1 MIIKPYYETENG
13 KKFEDFEEAL
23 ETEIKEISA
32 SREFEGYCINTHLFS
47 LERYLEWYKDKD
59 KDKDKDEVDVYC
71 WLPDLIVN
79 HYSDISGFDFFYI
92 RTKEAFNLLKSIK
105 AFTLG
110 DSILGEW
117 GGEGWYDFRPYE
129 EIERI
134 NDCEDNIVLINF
146 LNSLMK
152 DKDSLKSYF

>member
-1 MIIKPYYETENG
+1 MIIQCYYETENG
-13 KKFEDFEEAL
+13 KKFQNFKEAL

-32 SREFEGYCINTHLFS
+32 SRAFEGYCINTSLFS
-47 LERYLEWYKDKD
+47 LERYLEWYKN
-59 KDKDKDEVDVYC
+59 KDKDEVDIYY

-79 HYSDISGFDFFYI
+79 HYSDISDFDFFYI

-129 EIERI
+129 EIEQI
-134 NDCEDNIVLINF
+134 NDCEDNIVLLNF
-146 LNSLMK
+146 LNNLMK

>member
-1 MIIKPYYETENG
+1 MIIKCYYETENG
-13 KKFEDFEEAL
+13 KKFQNFKEAL

-32 SREFEGYCINTHLFS
+32 SREFEGYCINTPLFP
-47 LERYLEWYKDKD
+47 LKRCLDWYKNKD
-59 KDKDKDEVDVYC
+59 EDEVDIYY
-71 WLPDLIVN
+71 WLPDLTVN
-79 HYSDISGFDFFYI
+79 HYSDISDFDFFYI

-117 GGEGWYDFRPYE
+117 GGEGWYDFRSYE

-134 NDCEDNIVLINF
+134 NDFEDNIVLLNF
-146 LNSLMK
+146 LNNLIK

>member
-1 MIIKPYYETENG
+1 MIIKHYYEIENG
-13 KKFEDFEEAL
+13 KRFQNFKEAL

-32 SREFEGYCINTHLFS
+32 SREFEGYCINTHLLS
-47 LERYLEWYKDKD
+47 LERYLEWYKN
-59 KDKDKDEVDVYC
+59 KDKDEVDIYY

-79 HYSDISGFDFFYI
+79 HYSDISDFDFFYI

-117 GGEGWYDFRPYE
+117 GGEGWYDFRPYG

-134 NDCEDNIVLINF
+134 NDCEDNIVLLNF
-146 LNSLMK
+146 LNNLMK

>member
-1 MIIKPYYETENG
+1 MIIQCYYETENG
-13 KKFEDFEEAL
+13 KKFQNFKEAL

-32 SREFEGYCINTHLFS
+32 SREFEGYCINTPLFP
-47 LERYLEWYKDKD
+47 LKRYLDWYKN
-59 KDKDKDEVDVYC
+59 KDKDEVDVYY

-79 HYSDISGFDFFYI
+79 HYSDISDFDFFYI

-105 AFTLG
+105 VFTLG

-134 NDCEDNIVLINF
+134 NDFEDNIVLLNF
-146 LNSLMK
+146 LNNLMK